1 MLLKERDV
9 YNSKIKTIEDKVP
22 DITKLATNASLNAKI
37 KEVKGEISNIINLAT
52 TTALT
57 AVEKKKNPSVSNLVK
72 KTDYNTKINEIENY

>member
-1 MLLKERDV
+1 MSLKEREV

-22 DITKLATNASLNAKI
+22 DITKLLTNASLNAKT
-37 KEVKGEISNIINLAT
+37 KEVKGETSNIINLAT

-57 AVEKKKNPSVSNLVK
+57 TVEKKNPSVSNLVN

>member
-1 MLLKERDV
+1 MSLKEREV

-22 DITKLATNASLNAKI
+22 DITKLLTNASLNAKI

-57 AVEKKKNPSVSNLVK
+57 TVEKKNPRVSNLVN
-72 KTDYNTKINEIENY
+72 KTDYKTKINEIENY